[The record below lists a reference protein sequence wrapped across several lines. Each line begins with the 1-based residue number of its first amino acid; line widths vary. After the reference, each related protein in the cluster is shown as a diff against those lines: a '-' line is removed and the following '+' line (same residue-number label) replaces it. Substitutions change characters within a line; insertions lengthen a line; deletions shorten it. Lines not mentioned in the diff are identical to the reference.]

1 VEVIVSLEQ
10 RFGGTPDGSV
20 WADVGASYS
29 FWQRY
34 LEVFEKVKVLARV
47 ADVPCVPETWVRA
60 DGKNV
65 TFIRVPHYVGA
76 LEYARRFVQVRG
88 AIRGVRFQESAVIM
102 RVPSF
107 IASHVT
113 RMLVASSHPFGVE
126 IVGDPYDVFAP
137 GTTRH
142 PLRPY
147 LRWSLVRQLRQQCM
161 RACAAA
167 YVTEYTLQRRY
178 PSKLFSVG
186 VSDVHLPSA
195 APLRAVDFETHFSSV
210 DLRQGAFA
218 CGHRRYPG
226 DEPRSTIRV
235 LTVGSLEQP
244 YKGIHHLLA
253 AVQLCTLRGL
263 DVTLTVVGDGRTRSK
278 LERQSVA
285 LGLRERVTFLG
296 KVPSGPALWVQMEE
310 ADLFVLASLTEGL
323 PRAMIEAMARGMP
336 CIGTHVGGVPE
347 LLAPEDIVPPGDPF
361 ALSERILEVTRSK
374 ARMSK
379 MSAANL
385 AKAGEFHELKLHQ
398 RRLGFYCHLHDI
410 TNGWLGSRKLIAR

>member
-1 VEVIVSLEQ
+1 MEVIVSLEQ
-10 RFGGTPDGSV
+10 RFGGTSDGSV
-20 WADVGASYS
+20 WADVAASYS

-47 ADVPCVPETWVRA
+47 ADVPRVPETWVRA
-60 DGKNV
+60 DGNDV
-65 TFIRVPHYVGA
+65 TFIRVPHYLGA
-76 LEYARRFVQVRG
+76 LEYARRFLQVRA

-107 IASHVT
+107 IASHLT
-113 RMLVASSHPFGVE
+113 RMLLTASHPFGVE

-137 GTTRH
+137 GTIRH

-178 PSKLFSVG
+178 PSKLYSVG

-195 APLRAVDFETHFSSV
+195 ASLRALDFETHFSSV

-218 CGHRRYPG
+218 SGHRRYPG
-226 DEPRSTIRV
+226 DEPRSPVRL

-253 AVQLCTLRGL
+253 ALRQCTLRGL

-278 LERQSVA
+278 LERQAVT
-285 LGLRERVTFLG
+285 LGLGERVTFLG

-347 LLAPEDIVPPGDPF
+347 LLAPEDIVPPGDPI

-374 ARMSK
+374 ARLAK

-398 RRLGFYCHLHDI
+398 RRLGFYRHLHDV
-410 TNGWLGSRKLIAR
+410 TNGWLGSRKLIA